1 MGRPPKSFGTRYK
14 RVREELDEIF
24 SKLDEKTQKIT
35 VKLLDNAAFMAL
47 KLEDL
52 QAEINQNGMVAE
64 YQNGANQFGTKK
76 SPEVEVY
83 LSMIKNY
90 TAIVN
95 TLMNALPDDSSA
107 GSAANGLLDFISRG
121 NKNGNSG

>member
-1 MGRPPKSFGTRYK
+1 MARPKKNWNTRYK
-14 RVREELDEIF
+14 HVREELDEIF
-24 SKLDEKTQKIT
+24 SELDEKTQKIT

-52 QAEINQNGMVAE
+52 QAEINQNGMVTE

-76 SPEVEVY
+76 SPKVEVY

-107 GSAANGLLDFISRG
+107 GSAANNLLDFINRG
-121 NKNGNSG
+121 NNNGNSG

>member
-24 SKLDEKTQKIT
+24 SELDEKTQKIT

-52 QAEINQNGMVAE
+52 QAEINQNGMVTE

>member
-24 SKLDEKTQKIT
+24 SELDEKTQKIT

-52 QAEINQNGMVAE
+52 QAEINQNGMVTE

-107 GSAANGLLDFISRG
+107 GSAANNLLDFISRG
-121 NKNGNSG
+121 NKNGNSS

>member
-24 SKLDEKTQKIT
+24 SELDEKTQKIT

-52 QAEINQNGMVAE
+52 QAEINKNGMVTE

-83 LSMIKNY
+83 LSMVKNY

-95 TLMNALPDDSSA
+95 TLMNALPDGSSA
-107 GSAANGLLDFISRG
+107 GSAANNLLDFIQG
-121 NKNGNSG
+121 GKHGNSS

>member
-1 MGRPPKSFGTRYK
+1 MGRPPKKWDTRYK
-14 RVREELDEIF
+14 GVREELDEIF
-24 SKLDEKTQKIT
+24 SELDEKTQKIT

-52 QAEINQNGMVAE
+52 QAEINEKGMVAE

>member
-1 MGRPPKSFGTRYK
+1 MARPKKNWNTRYK
-14 RVREELDEIF
+14 CVREELDEIF
-24 SKLDEKTQKIT
+24 SELDEKTQKIT

-52 QAEINQNGMVAE
+52 QAEINQNGMVTE

-95 TLMNALPDDSSA
+95 TLMNALPDGSSA
-107 GSAANGLLDFISRG
+107 GSAANNLLDFINRG
-121 NKNGNSG
+121 NKNGNSS

>member
-24 SKLDEKTQKIT
+24 SELDEKTQKIT

-52 QAEINQNGMVAE
+52 QAEINQNGMVTE

-121 NKNGNSG
+121 NKNAGSG

>member
-1 MGRPPKSFGTRYK
+1 MGRPAKKWDTRYK
-14 RVREELDEIF
+14 CVREELDEIF
-24 SKLDEKTQKIT
+24 SELDEKTQKIT

-52 QAEINQNGMVAE
+52 QAEINQNGMVTE

-95 TLMNALPDDSSA
+95 TLMNALPDGSSA
-107 GSAANGLLDFISRG
+107 GSAANNLLDFISRG
-121 NKNGNSG
+121 NKNDNSG

>member
-1 MGRPPKSFGTRYK
+1 MARPKKNWNTRYK
-14 RVREELDEIF
+14 HVREELDEIF
-24 SKLDEKTQKIT
+24 SELDENTQKIT

-52 QAEINQNGMVAE
+52 QAEINEKGMVTE

-107 GSAANGLLDFISRG
+107 GSAANNLLDFINRG
-121 NKNGNSG
+121 NNNGNSG

>member
-24 SKLDEKTQKIT
+24 SELDEKTQKIT

-52 QAEINQNGMVAE
+52 QAEINQNGMVTE

-107 GSAANGLLDFISRG
+107 GSAANNLLDFINRG
-121 NKNGNSG
+121 NKNGNSS

>member
-1 MGRPPKSFGTRYK
+1 M
-14 RVREELDEIF
+14 REELDEIF
-24 SKLDEKTQKIT
+24 SELDEKTKKIT

-52 QAEINQNGMVAE
+52 QAEINQNGMVTE

-95 TLMNALPDDSSA
+95 TLMNALPDGNSA
-107 GSAANGLLDFISRG
+107 GSAANNLLDFINRG
-121 NKNGNSG
+121 NKNGNSS